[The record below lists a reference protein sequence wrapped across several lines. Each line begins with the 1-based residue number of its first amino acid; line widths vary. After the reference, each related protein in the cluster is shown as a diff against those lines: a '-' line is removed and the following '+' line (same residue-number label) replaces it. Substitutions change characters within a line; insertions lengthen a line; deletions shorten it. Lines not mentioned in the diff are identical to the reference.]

1 MKVTIKVGNSTSLC
15 AFHHNRCTNDCLT
28 GSILYDAIYIY
39 LLCTS
44 YGANSTERRAHQ

>member
-1 MKVTIKVGNSTSLC
+1 MEVTIKVGNSTSLSTL
-15 AFHHNRCTNDCLT
+15 HHDRCTNDCLT
-28 GSILYDAIYIY
+28 SSIFHNAIYIY

>member
-1 MKVTIKVGNSTSLC
+1 MEVTIEVGNSTGLSTLN
-15 AFHHNRCTNDCLT
+15 HDRRSNDCLT

-44 YGANSTERRAHQ
+44 YGANSTERRAH

>member
-15 AFHHNRCTNDCLT
+15 AFHHNRCTNDSLT

-39 LLCTS
+39 LLCTNH
-44 YGANSTERRAHQ
+44 GANSTERRAHQ